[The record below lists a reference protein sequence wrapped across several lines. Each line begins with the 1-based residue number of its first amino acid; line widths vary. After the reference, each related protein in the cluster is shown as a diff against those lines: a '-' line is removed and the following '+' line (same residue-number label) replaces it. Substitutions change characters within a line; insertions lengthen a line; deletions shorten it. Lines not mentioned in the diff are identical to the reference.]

1 MLSSGL
7 SMNTIY
13 GDKSASRQ
21 FGQLIKALRTNRQF
35 TQENL
40 SEKSDI
46 GVQYISRIENGSAN
60 PTLKIISA
68 LATAFEVA
76 LSDLFVGLEKNND

>member
-1 MLSSGL
+1 
-7 SMNTIY
+7 MNTIY
-13 GDKSASRQ
+13 EDKSASEH

-35 TQENL
+35 TQEDL

-60 PTLKIISA
+60 PTLKIVSA
-68 LATAFEVA
+68 LAAALEVA
-76 LSDLFVGLEKNND
+76 LSDIFAGLKKNNG

>member
-1 MLSSGL
+1 
-7 SMNTIY
+7 MNTIY
-13 GDKSASRQ
+13 EDKSASEH

-35 TQENL
+35 TQEDL

-60 PTLKIISA
+60 PTLKIVSA
-68 LATAFEVA
+68 LATALEVA
-76 LSDLFVGLEKNND
+76 LSDVFSGLEKNND

>member
-1 MLSSGL
+1 
-7 SMNTIY
+7 MNTIY
-13 GDKSASRQ
+13 EDKSASEH
-21 FGQLIKALRTNRQF
+21 FGQMIKAWRKNRQF

-60 PTLKIISA
+60 PTLKIVSA
-68 LATAFEVA
+68 IATAFEVA
-76 LSDLFVGLEKNND
+76 LPDLFSGLEKNND

>member
-1 MLSSGL
+1 MLSSGV

-13 GDKSASRQ
+13 EDKSASEH

-35 TQENL
+35 TQEDL
-40 SEKSDI
+40 LEKSDI

-76 LSDLFVGLEKNND
+76 LSDIFAGLKKNNG